1 MTDPDALDETAVAAL
16 IDATNRA
23 LGDDLTRHTPEALA
37 RLSSWCETLYDEISL
52 AAEIQ
57 QAEAGGPCSINLQ

>member
-23 LGDDLTRHTPEALA
+23 LGEDLTRHTPEALA
-37 RLSSWCETLYDEISL
+37 RLASWCETLYDEITL
-52 AAEIQ
+52 AQEIQ
-57 QAEAGGPCSINLQ
+57 QAEAGEPCTITRQ